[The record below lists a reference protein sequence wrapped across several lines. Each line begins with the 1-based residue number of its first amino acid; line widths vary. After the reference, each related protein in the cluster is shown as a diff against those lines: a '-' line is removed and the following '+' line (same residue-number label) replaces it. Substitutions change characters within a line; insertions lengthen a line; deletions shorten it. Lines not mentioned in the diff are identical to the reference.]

1 MPKTK
6 LENGKVRTAYYELSD
21 KISQAKTE
29 LSKLENPLLDEQIK
43 KLEEIRDTLYNELET
58 KYIWD

>member
-1 MPKTK
+1 MPKIK

-21 KISQAKTE
+21 KIGQAKTE

-43 KLEEIRDTLYNELET
+43 KLEEIRDTLYNELES
-58 KYIWD
+58 KYLWD

>member
-6 LENGKVRTAYYELSD
+6 LENTKVRTVYYELSD

-29 LSKLENPLLDEQIK
+29 LSKLDNPLLDEQIK
-43 KLEEIRDTLYNELET
+43 KLEEIRDTLYNELES
-58 KYIWD
+58 KYLWD

>member
-6 LENGKVRTAYYELSD
+6 LENTKVRSAYYELSD

-29 LSKLENPLLDEQIK
+29 LSKLDNPLLDEQIK
-43 KLEEIRDTLYNELET
+43 KLEEIRDTLYNELES
-58 KYIWD
+58 KYLWD